1 MDTSEFRQNVE
12 VITWTRQT
20 FRQNVEVI
28 TWTRQTLDRTL
39 KSSHG
44 HVRHLDRTLK
54 SSHGH
59 VRHLDRTL
67 KSSHGHSVQQGG
79 TKNGILDGDD
89 FHLFSEMSQRL
100 TEMSRAPSFED
111 NDASLAAWLKNI
123 SKTLD
128 RPEACTVLL
137 SHLTSAVLVTATSDV
152 VSTAALQV
160 VTTIARVDP
169 RQAPDFLPL
178 LLYVM
183 GRAKTPER
191 RFSLL
196 QALPGLATHKLC
208 IPPVLKTILA
218 LGKSP
223 DLKPISI
230 RLMVLLWRQQDRCF
244 PQLLQLITE
253 SENPSTYQVSLAKSA
268 AILEICKYKPEQHG
282 SDLLA
287 PLSDILKVA
296 TTEQD
301 TPISVMAL
309 QGLSKLCEAE
319 VIDIMS
325 LWTYL
330 EETFV
335 NETRPLVIREICH
348 MLSLVPHLTVETE
361 QYENFTRDS
370 VSKLWHYSQSPN
382 SVVCAAAYEALSH
395 YSIKHFCVS
404 YLPKSVTQ
412 DLYDQVELAAEQMKE
427 GQDGKDPDSLDV
439 DVMFP
444 QIPASCFISILQSLT
459 DPLSISA
466 YKSLLQSLMT
476 SEVSDLPRGVYFT
489 SATKK
494 NLASHGGKV
503 VEKIPNF
510 LLQQYN
516 NCKQPG
522 LRPGLAAGMLFCY
535 DPPLEVGRDGKP
547 RKHYVV
553 RHGKTF
559 LETFVTLLQEV
570 PIQTSDWHRLSL
582 LPQAWNSF
590 MERLFSSLLESRKA
604 ELELQ
609 EKHGHI
615 SSTDLI
621 EKTSVVWLIA
631 REAIMDAIKTTSRG
645 LPTAQGNSILALS
658 SLALCLHKYV
668 SGLSTELFKASQE
681 KTEYIGHSHW
691 LAMTYDTIM
700 SFLDLAYIPKG
711 NIHGIC
717 YQKSSSHDGGQPNTL
732 CCAIARLAASQLVP
746 LLVASDIDKI
756 VHILQLF
763 TSSLTNGQSALDS
776 PVPAFC
782 NGLALGM
789 MLEGLFCEHFSEMTG
804 SKGMLA
810 VWKALSALEDIT
822 YSLGNGT
829 GCIIGLSLAICAM
842 CSDGKTESR
851 VHATSVLEKL
861 IPIWM
866 GLSSEAD
873 CYQALTFTV
882 ATIATCVYSTNTLDF
897 SSILPVIQK
906 MKQVHQ
912 DQPESSG
919 VSLSLG
925 LITFSLSRLGVD
937 TVCELRRDLITAW
950 MNDVTK
956 VDVPPSVKVSKLNG
970 LFSIIGSEQFLFPV
984 INSVVVRDE
993 QVSEV
998 ISKVTTLVKEQ
1009 NDLSLQNFSF
1019 WMLGH
1024 FYLSFASS
1032 GEDKCT
1038 SVPGSFSYLPDWSL
1052 LRAIYDFLLYAGKSV
1067 ADSTRI
1073 SLVDICLYVL
1083 NVKNSLPPVN
1093 WPLMLSPF
1101 MRSNNFGDTIKA
1113 KVLQVAI
1120 PQLQTSTSA
1129 VVFLSVWLTPP
1140 LYSTLQ
1146 LSSKISIHL
1155 NMSKLISSLSIGVL
1169 QTYLERS
1176 CLPEFSRADNSCV
1189 QVSILYGL
1197 RDALAVKDPPAAVVS
1212 LLHDITAQ
1220 LYHKLTDEFCVQLLQ
1235 AMAECLCQLPDDLMD
1250 AVIAADFSDAS
1261 TQIKGCFVRCHMV
1274 ATGRQPLALLNYM
1287 IDASFN
1293 TDYWDHKIGMFLLV
1307 NCLVAYSKNKGENSS
1322 PSVRQQWLLEL
1333 LGHTRTLVIGA
1344 KPLASTAPSTDKV
1357 IRYISNLVT
1366 AAVLSLT
1373 FPSYTGLDMW
1383 GLSPELF
1390 APVAARDSEHCAVNS
1405 DTPLQ
1410 SEVISHLS
1418 HLGNLYANLVRFLPS
1433 IISSLCSKQWEVCLT
1448 KVIDWIMVLS
1458 ESMDTDD
1465 ETRNILNASLMSL
1478 HNLPVFRSVSI
1489 WTKVIQLTCR
1499 QMDDQ
1504 K

>member
-1 MDTSEFRQNVE
+1 MDTSD
-12 VITWTRQT
+12 I
-20 FRQNVEVI
+20 RQNVEVI
-28 TWTRQTLDRTL
+28 TWTRQTLDRSL
-39 KSSHG
+39 KPH
-44 HVRHLDRTLK
+44 HMDTPDIRQNVEVITWTRQTLDR
-54 SSHGH
+54 S
-59 VRHLDRTL
+59 L

-79 TKNGILDGDD
+79 TKNGARDGDD

-100 TEMSRAPSFED
+100 TEMPRAPSFED

-169 RQAPDFLPL
+169 RQ
-178 LLYVM
+178 
-183 GRAKTPER
+183 
-191 RFSLL
+191 
-196 QALPGLATHKLC
+196 LC

-223 DLKPISI
+223 DLKPISL

-330 EETFV
+330 GETFV

-404 YLPKSVTQ
+404 HLPKSVTQ

-522 LRPGLAAGMLFCY
+522 LRQVLAAGMLFCY

-615 SSTDLI
+615 LSTDLI

-681 KTEYIGHSHW
+681 KT
-691 LAMTYDTIM
+691 
-700 SFLDLAYIPKG
+700 
-711 NIHGIC
+711 
-717 YQKSSSHDGGQPNTL
+717 
-732 CCAIARLAASQLVP
+732 
-746 LLVASDIDKI
+746 
-756 VHILQLF
+756 
-763 TSSLTNGQSALDS
+763 
-776 PVPAFC
+776 
-782 NGLALGM
+782 
-789 MLEGLFCEHFSEMTG
+789 
-804 SKGMLA
+804 
-810 VWKALSALEDIT
+810 
-822 YSLGNGT
+822 
-829 GCIIGLSLAICAM
+829 
-842 CSDGKTESR
+842 
-851 VHATSVLEKL
+851 
-861 IPIWM
+861 
-866 GLSSEAD
+866 
-873 CYQALTFTV
+873 
-882 ATIATCVYSTNTLDF
+882 
-897 SSILPVIQK
+897 
-906 MKQVHQ
+906 
-912 DQPESSG
+912 
-919 VSLSLG
+919 
-925 LITFSLSRLGVD
+925 
-937 TVCELRRDLITAW
+937 
-950 MNDVTK
+950 
-956 VDVPPSVKVSKLNG
+956 
-970 LFSIIGSEQFLFPV
+970 
-984 INSVVVRDE
+984 
-993 QVSEV
+993 
-998 ISKVTTLVKEQ
+998 
-1009 NDLSLQNFSF
+1009 
-1019 WMLGH
+1019 
-1024 FYLSFASS
+1024 
-1032 GEDKCT
+1032 
-1038 SVPGSFSYLPDWSL
+1038 
-1052 LRAIYDFLLYAGKSV
+1052 
-1067 ADSTRI
+1067 
-1073 SLVDICLYVL
+1073 
-1083 NVKNSLPPVN
+1083 
-1093 WPLMLSPF
+1093 
-1101 MRSNNFGDTIKA
+1101 
-1113 KVLQVAI
+1113 
-1120 PQLQTSTSA
+1120 
-1129 VVFLSVWLTPP
+1129 
-1140 LYSTLQ
+1140 
-1146 LSSKISIHL
+1146 
-1155 NMSKLISSLSIGVL
+1155 
-1169 QTYLERS
+1169 
-1176 CLPEFSRADNSCV
+1176 
-1189 QVSILYGL
+1189 
-1197 RDALAVKDPPAAVVS
+1197 
-1212 LLHDITAQ
+1212 
-1220 LYHKLTDEFCVQLLQ
+1220 
-1235 AMAECLCQLPDDLMD
+1235 
-1250 AVIAADFSDAS
+1250 
-1261 TQIKGCFVRCHMV
+1261 
-1274 ATGRQPLALLNYM
+1274 
-1287 IDASFN
+1287 
-1293 TDYWDHKIGMFLLV
+1293 
-1307 NCLVAYSKNKGENSS
+1307 
-1322 PSVRQQWLLEL
+1322 
-1333 LGHTRTLVIGA
+1333 
-1344 KPLASTAPSTDKV
+1344 
-1357 IRYISNLVT
+1357 
-1366 AAVLSLT
+1366 
-1373 FPSYTGLDMW
+1373 
-1383 GLSPELF
+1383 
-1390 APVAARDSEHCAVNS
+1390 
-1405 DTPLQ
+1405 
-1410 SEVISHLS
+1410 
-1418 HLGNLYANLVRFLPS
+1418 
-1433 IISSLCSKQWEVCLT
+1433 
-1448 KVIDWIMVLS
+1448 
-1458 ESMDTDD
+1458 
-1465 ETRNILNASLMSL
+1465 
-1478 HNLPVFRSVSI
+1478 
-1489 WTKVIQLTCR
+1489 
-1499 QMDDQ
+1499 
-1504 K
+1504 